1 LLPDITAKDLKPDWD
16 AIARDYAA
24 GPLTVLQV
32 CEAHAVSQTALYYR
46 AKAEGWPL
54 RRAPDVLALRRS
66 RAGLTKRLLS
76 ALDAKLAQLEHRM
89 ANSTASETAADGERD
104 ARTLHTLLRMLE
116 RLREMG
122 EAPGGKRRGRPPQA
136 AAGTMMDIEPHD
148 AERIRNDLAQRL
160 EALRG
165 QLGG

>member
-1 LLPDITAKDLKPDWD
+1 LLPDIKRKHAAPDWE

-24 GPLTVLQV
+24 GLLTVLQI
-32 CEAHAVSQTALYYR
+32 CEEHAVSQTALYDR

-54 RRAPDVLALRRS
+54 RRASAVLALRRS

-89 ANSTASETAADGERD
+89 AKITASETAADGERD

-122 EAPGGKRRGRPPQA
+122 EAGGRKRRGRPPKA
-136 AAGTMMDIEPHD
+136 AAGTMMDIKPDD
-148 AERIRNDLAQRL
+148 AERIRDDLARRL